1 MHKNQWLNAQTWK
14 NIVKCHGTV
23 NPVCERLLCLKKLL
37 QLIGWAAIHW
47 GSTRWRLGIT
57 IRGDVYFVS
66 SVSPKQNKT
75 PCCRSQ
81 SSSGLQPKHL
91 DFKWFIWTMK
101 KKATP
106 STRPSSSCKSK
117 PVTPGVMFHLS
128 VSPHDLCFFSL
139 CKKDSNCSHYCWE
152 VPESKFLTFV
162 PVCSIS
168 RYNQTVFCFAVLPEQ
183 KQFSL

>member
-1 MHKNQWLNAQTWK
+1 MTYQQWQ
-14 NIVKCHGTV
+14 
-23 NPVCERLLCLKKLL
+23 LKKNYYNIFTFHKWLHHGDRRCTKTNGSMPKIELL
-37 QLIGWAAIHW
+37 QLIGWAATIHW

-75 PCCRSQ
+75 TCCRSQ

-128 VSPHDLCFFSL
+128 VSPHDLCFFR
-139 CKKDSNCSHYCWE
+139 CAKK
-152 VPESKFLTFV
+152 
-162 PVCSIS
+162 
-168 RYNQTVFCFAVLPEQ
+168 TVIVHITVERCPRASF
-183 KQFSL
+183 